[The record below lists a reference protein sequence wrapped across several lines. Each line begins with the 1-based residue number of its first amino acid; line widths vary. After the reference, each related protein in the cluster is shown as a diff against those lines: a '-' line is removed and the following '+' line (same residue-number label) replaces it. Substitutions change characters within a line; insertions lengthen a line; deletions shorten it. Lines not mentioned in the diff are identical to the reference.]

1 VPTHDIV
8 PYRDPLDLLR
18 RFAPAPLKVSLHFE
32 FANVA
37 LETNDLSFFPSAS
50 ANASPSSAAYDPA
63 LPSCLWKLLRDV
75 DVRDKLTEA
84 SIVMAG
90 SLIIYSTGPACIIAA
105 DRERQEVL
113 AFIGVEADTRVFH
126 DVIFPALCRLTE
138 FVTRPLPHANAS
150 AAQLLPVGD
159 ACNV

>member
-18 RFAPAPLKVSLHFE
+18 RFAPAPLKVSVHLE

-37 LETNDLSFFPSAS
+37 LETNDLSFFPNAS
-50 ANASPSSAAYDPA
+50 ANKSNSSAAEDPA
-63 LPSCLWKLLRDV
+63 LPSCLWKLFRDV

-90 SLIIYSTGPACIIAA
+90 SLIVYSMGPACIIAA
-105 DRERQEVL
+105 DREHQEVL
-113 AFIGVEADTRVFH
+113 AFIGVDAGTHSFH
-126 DVIFPALCRLTE
+126 DIIFPALCRLTE

-159 ACNV
+159 TCNV